1 MKQYYIQEINLN
13 NINLNKINFPY
24 KKYTQ
29 KMILTNY
36 GYFLFKN
43 NNMIKKKIILKD
55 SYSIDNFI
63 DNYTLL
69 FNDVNHVTFKFPN
82 HVNNE
87 NMPIEKEIYE
97 FKEGEF
103 SKTKMIIEVIN
114 NNISDLYFTSQFSVE
129 DLFLKEDIKTLV
141 HLLKC

>member
-43 NNMIKKKIILKD
+43 NNMIKKMNLKKG
-55 SYSIDNFI
+55 NFQ
-63 DNYTLL
+63 
-69 FNDVNHVTFKFPN
+69 KQ
-82 HVNNE
+82 
-87 NMPIEKEIYE
+87 K
-97 FKEGEF
+97 
-103 SKTKMIIEVIN
+103 
-114 NNISDLYFTSQFSVE
+114 
-129 DLFLKEDIKTLV
+129 
-141 HLLKC
+141 

>member
-69 FNDVNHVTFKFPN
+69 FNDVNHVTFKFPK
-82 HVNNE
+82 VFSTISELTKSLSVTNNGFFIF
-87 NMPIEKEIYE
+87 NVLQAKLISLIL
-97 FKEGEF
+97 F
-103 SKTKMIIEVIN
+103 SPTHIV
-114 NNISDLYFTSQFSVE
+114 VG
-129 DLFLKEDIKTLV
+129 
-141 HLLKC
+141 